1 MKDIDKIQK
10 ELQDTIK
17 KYRLPSF
24 KDLDSEFE
32 ISNIDHDGFLTRA
45 IRRKMVEK
53 LEFFVKIIE
62 ILIFPDAS
70 SLASMQESKLLD
82 EDHRN
87 NLLKLYKHL
96 MIYDR
101 ISLSLEIDND
111 DKKNIKFIQ
120 DLYSEWNVVKPQL
133 MEVVKIMTDSWSKDD
148 ESIEEKY
155 FG

>member
-1 MKDIDKIQK
+1 M
-10 ELQDTIK
+10 
-17 KYRLPSF
+17 
-24 KDLDSEFE
+24 
-32 ISNIDHDGFLTRA
+32 
-45 IRRKMVEK
+45 
-53 LEFFVKIIE
+53 
-62 ILIFPDAS
+62 LIFPDAS

-82 EDHRN
+82 EEHRN
-87 NLLKLYKHL
+87 NLLKLYKRL

-120 DLYSEWNVVKPQL
+120 DLYSEWGVIKPQL

-148 ESIEEKY
+148 ESIEERY